1 MSNIVTMMV
10 HFKEKSTTVTEET
23 SVIDVGVKDAD
34 EDVDAVVD
42 VIPQCLQQDQTKTVF
57 EFNTPARH
65 QSVECEMVDSDSELS
80 FCTYSADESEVSIGE
95 FVQTD
100 AAKISANSAE
110 QSEPCQEELPI
121 SDLASVLESEN
132 AQGSEIPYEFDIAES
147 SQRPETCTLQ
157 DVSTFVEE
165 TAAPE
170 IPELMPE
177 STEEPTEITVCL
189 ESAELCGKTV
199 TVSAEHL
206 LETVE
211 ELAHDG
217 MEEAPAAE
225 QVECSEVPSEA
236 VEAELKQKMASEVGA
251 QTWSLESDDI
261 DDFFE
266 MAYDGKLSPE
276 DIPSEAAVLEDKT
289 QPVCSSSDQLAP
301 DVFDGSTEDI
311 LALET
316 EDVMTPSEIPSDT
329 VDLENKR
336 LESSYTSDQVLTVVD
351 EEDQVK
357 EMAAE
362 FEEVTMSADEVSSEF
377 VAVEVTGLKTVNT
390 VELEAAA
397 EEDHPTEILSEEE
410 TMVASCE
417 EMQSE
422 FLQPSGMTVCQVNC
436 VSDVVTEVNE
446 PDQYTD
452 VAPVDEEN
460 VAEPEEI
467 SSCLVSTTLATK
479 VENLTTGLIKEPSF
493 DDTIAEEPGVEAE
506 ELPEGTVMDS
516 QFVPDETEKVQVQS
530 YTLEQTSVVEED
542 GLGDDVDE
550 LHADIIEGET
560 VENLAAE
567 AGSVRDLPE
576 SCAAGMKEEH
586 LEEEF
591 SDLPDDISPTSFVS
605 EDVTVVS
612 GGEFESAGFSTK
624 IQQRTAERQLTVTV
638 EDSCS
643 EAEGTT
649 AEAVVGEVGVDLET
663 AETAPELEVFE
674 MYVEEEVTIEEKITE
689 SILTTV
695 SREERSSVQEEAVTV
710 ITEGTVSHEEE
721 GVTVTTEGTVSRE
734 EEGATVITEGTVS
747 REEEGVTVITEGTVS
762 RVEEGLSLIHI

>member
-1 MSNIVTMMV
+1 MSSTVTMMV

-23 SVIDVGVKDAD
+23 TVIDVGVKDAD

-57 EFNTPARH
+57 EFNSPARH
-65 QSVECEMVDSDSELS
+65 QSVECEMIDSDSELS

-110 QSEPCQEELPI
+110 QSEPCQEESPI

-132 AQGSEIPYEFDIAES
+132 AQGSEIPYEFDIADCR
-147 SQRPETCTLQ
+147 QRPETCTLQ
-157 DVSTFVEE
+157 DVSTFVEG

-170 IPELMPE
+170 IPELMLE

-189 ESAELCGKTV
+189 ESAELHGKTV

-206 LETVE
+206 LETAE

-217 MEEAPAAE
+217 MEEAAAAE

-236 VEAELKQKMASEVGA
+236 AEAELKQKMASEVGA

-276 DIPSEAAVLEDKT
+276 DIPSETAVLEDKT

-329 VDLENKR
+329 VDLE
-336 LESSYTSDQVLTVVD
+336 
-351 EEDQVK
+351 
-357 EMAAE
+357 
-362 FEEVTMSADEVSSEF
+362 
-377 VAVEVTGLKTVNT
+377 
-390 VELEAAA
+390 
-397 EEDHPTEILSEEE
+397 
-410 TMVASCE
+410 
-417 EMQSE
+417 
-422 FLQPSGMTVCQVNC
+422 
-436 VSDVVTEVNE
+436 
-446 PDQYTD
+446 
-452 VAPVDEEN
+452 
-460 VAEPEEI
+460 
-467 SSCLVSTTLATK
+467 
-479 VENLTTGLIKEPSF
+479 
-493 DDTIAEEPGVEAE
+493 
-506 ELPEGTVMDS
+506 ELPEGTVIDS
-516 QFVPDETEKVQVQS
+516 QFVPDETEKVRVQS

-550 LHADIIEGET
+550 LHTDIIEGET

-591 SDLPDDISPTSFVS
+591 SDLPDDISPTSIVS
-605 EDVTVVS
+605 EDVIVVS

-624 IQQRTAERQLTVTV
+624 VQQRTAERQLTVTV

-643 EAEGTT
+643 ETEGTT

-663 AETAPELEVFE
+663 AETAPEPEVFE

-695 SREERSSVQEEAVTV
+695 SREECSSVQ
-710 ITEGTVSHEEE
+710 EE

-734 EEGATVITEGTVS
+734 DEAVTVTMEGTVSLEEEGVVVITEGTVS
-747 REEEGVTVITEGTVS
+747 FEEKDVTVTTEGTVS
-762 RVEEGLSLIHI
+762 FEEEGATVTTEGTV